1 MQTILH
7 TPFLTPVFLL
17 YPHENY
23 QKKKKKKKKE
33 PKKHTPFSFLNIDSK
48 KSQQILA
55 TANQHYEK
63 KYYKA

>member
-7 TPFLTPVFLL
+7 TPFLTPVFIL

-23 QKKKKKKKKE
+23 QKKRKKKKNKE
-33 PKKHTPFSFLNIDSK
+33 THTFFFSEYRFK
-48 KSQQILA
+48 KSQQILV
-55 TANQHYEK
+55 TVNQHYEK